1 MPLSSTIYQLDFDLP
16 AVSSIGKT
24 GCQIEQLFL
33 IRRTPSIESH
43 KGGPI
48 ELEDN
53 VRLHHREP
61 RGRILVM
68 IEVWCA
74 CEEAG
79 WTLSG
84 HWRKVCCERLYLC
97 IDSSCSFRP
106 LHFRPSCPSADD
118 GYAHQTGVIAA
129 VGYTEPLSSGL

>member
-1 MPLSSTIYQLDFDLP
+1 VHICHPGISNLWNQIKSGFCANNDVHKTSNTKNKIDLIMPLSSTIYQLDFDLP

-79 WTLSG
+79 
-84 HWRKVCCERLYLC
+84 
-97 IDSSCSFRP
+97 
-106 LHFRPSCPSADD
+106 
-118 GYAHQTGVIAA
+118 
-129 VGYTEPLSSGL
+129 